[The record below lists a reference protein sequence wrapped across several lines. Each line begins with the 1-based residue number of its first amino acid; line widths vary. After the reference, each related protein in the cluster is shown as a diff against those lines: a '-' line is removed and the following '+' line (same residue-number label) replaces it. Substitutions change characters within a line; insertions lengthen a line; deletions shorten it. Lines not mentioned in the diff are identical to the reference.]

1 MKKKNGRKEIANL
14 IPIRHFSRIVIL
26 TLTENLLSQIFNTIQ
41 DGDQDGR
48 HF

>member
-1 MKKKNGRKEIANL
+1 MEKNGRKEIANL
-14 IPIRHFSRIVIL
+14 IPIRHLSCIVIL
-26 TLTENLLSQIFNTIQ
+26 TLTENLLSQIFNTIR